1 MSNGQLS
8 LNLFG
13 EHPEE
18 TQNFFTKKRSWSAS
32 KHRIILKYIQSQC
45 YSLGGKKS
53 FQSQH
58 INYIDGFA
66 GEGKYDEG
74 FGIEDF
80 IEQSKFWKR
89 YEIELLN
96 TDGSPL
102 IALKCAKIFNLE
114 GRVNLRCFFA
124 EADKSRHQKLM
135 QNCRAVGE
143 RLEYKIYTC
152 QKFENVLPEIMND
165 LQGYPSLFFVDT
177 FGVKGLRFEQI
188 CLISDY
194 LSQYKGEL
202 FLLFHNIQVARH
214 AGQDTAKSEAARM
227 NKASQTYSQN
237 LTELLGVN
245 SDKDWKPKWLELKN
259 KPQQFERWALK
270 YFKQRIIRDSKFNGV
285 ASFEIK
291 EKYNDTRPRYSIV
304 ACSNH
309 PNKAFGEFLNE
320 FFAEE
325 NRLLFYEEDKTGMFR
340 NFLDQEWQRQNK
352 QRKAEIKPRI
362 IELIK
367 KVNWRW
373 MTLKDTITLVILQL
387 DEIGFG
393 LGYLKRSDYRG
404 IIVELFEEG
413 IIETQVKDIKKGLTL
428 KSLIRFVQ

>member
-124 EADKSRHQKLM
+124 EANKSRHQKLM

-143 RLEYKIYTC
+143 RLDYKIYKC

-214 AGQDTAKSEAARM
+214 AGQYTAKSEAARM

-291 EKYNDTRPRYSIV
+291 EKYNDTRPQYSIV

-393 LGYLKRSDYRG
+393 LGYVKRSDYRE

-413 IIETQVKDIKKGLTL
+413 IIETQVKDIKKVLTL